1 MAIQQKVVYAK
12 FLFDDLI
19 VVNGGKYLK
28 FAKLQLDDEE
38 YLQFQHN
45 GDHEIFKDINVKFQD
60 QDEIIKIIETDTCE
74 NHKYILQIVI
84 LDHDTNVLKILTW
97 NFESNMEES
106 CLQLHMNAHEEV
118 GYHIVKGMNYK
129 ANYFLNQNFI
139 FDLEYNIPIM
149 QQNVDQKLNFSIKA
163 HTQ

>member
-1 MAIQQKVVYAK
+1 M
-12 FLFDDLI
+12 
-19 VVNGGKYLK
+19 
-28 FAKLQLDDEE
+28 
-38 YLQFQHN
+38 
-45 GDHEIFKDINVKFQD
+45 
-60 QDEIIKIIETDTCE
+60 
-74 NHKYILQIVI
+74 I

-163 HTQ
+163 HT